1 MKLWPSIIPPTL
13 GPVISHFQDVSTCC
27 WFWFFP
33 TARSAWN
40 ATRPALTWPSPSTR
54 TPADVNW
61 HLGIRQARIILN
73 NKQIRGLSESVS
85 ILVSL
90 PYKHGHRP
98 LGHSPCPKQ
107 YGLFHTLTKKKKNS
121 EQTYP
126 APQAFRFAPL
136 SIYVDFQVQPGA
148 GQHWRLQHRHLLD
161 HCFPGKEGQESLCC
175 KQMS

>member
-107 YGLFHTLTKKKKNS
+107 YGLFHTDKKKKKLWTDLPS
-121 EQTYP
+121 TSS
-126 APQAFRFAPL
+126 L
-136 SIYVDFQVQPGA
+136 
-148 GQHWRLQHRHLLD
+148 
-161 HCFPGKEGQESLCC
+161 SLC
-175 KQMS
+175 SSLHLRRLSGSAWSRSALEIAA